1 MVTNRKESGAKSAL
15 LVGDLVLAAA
25 TLLVATAVR
34 YGGGWSFGATFE
46 PHLAAFSAVIVFN
59 LVTHYAFRLYEA
71 AGRPTNA
78 ELFMACLRSQ
88 TLTAIM
94 GAAFFYFMPPTIL
107 GLEPRRVLLGYAAG
121 FLIVTWLWHLLARRL
136 LRHAIPPLGVLILG
150 DSTPGQ
156 RLAKQLERAASLGY
170 RVAGMCPAEPEAIRA
185 AIENHQPDVIV
196 NATGGP
202 LPPAAIAAL
211 RRCLVE
217 HRPVTN
223 VAAFTEQVLQKI
235 AVEDVEHGWFIENF
249 SLRRRPLYEAGKR
262 ASDVALSALLLV
274 ATLPLLPFIALAVK
288 STPGPL
294 LFRQPRTGRHGKPF
308 GAMKFRSMVH
318 NAEPNGAV
326 WSSEN
331 DPRIT
336 SAGKILRATRLDEIP
351 QLVNILRGEM
361 SFVGPRPER
370 PEFVSTLEQQIP
382 FYAERHLVKP
392 GLTGWAQINYPYG
405 DSVQDAL
412 EKLRYDLYYIK
423 NRSAL
428 LDLSTVLKT
437 VNTVLRGLGR

>member
-1 MVTNRKESGAKSAL
+1 MVTNRKESGAKTIL
-15 LVGDLVLAAA
+15 LVGDLVLASL
-25 TLLVATAVR
+25 TLLVVTLVR
-34 YGGGWSFGATFE
+34 YNVDWGFAATYE

-59 LVTHYAFRLYEA
+59 LITHYAFRLYDA

-78 ELFMACLRSQ
+78 ELFMASLRSQ

-107 GLEPRRVLLGYAAG
+107 GLEPRRVLLGYAFG
-121 FLIVTWLWHLLARRL
+121 FLIATWLWHLVAQRM
-136 LRHAIPPLGVLILG
+136 LRHAIPPLSVLIVG
-150 DSTPGQ
+150 DGTTGQ

-170 RVAGMCPAEPEAIRA
+170 RVAGLCPAEPEAIRN
-185 AIENHQPDVIV
+185 AIELHQPDTIV

-202 LPPAAIAAL
+202 LPAAAIEAL
-211 RRCLVE
+211 RRCLEE

-223 VAAFTEQVLQKI
+223 VAAFTEQVLHKV

-262 ASDVALSALLLV
+262 VSDVIISAALLVL
-274 ATLPLLPFIALAVK
+274 TLPLLPFIALAVK
-288 STPGPL
+288 CTRGPL
-294 LFRQPRTGRHGKPF
+294 LFKQQRTGRHGKTF
-308 GAMKFRSMVH
+308 GAIKFRSMI
-318 NAEPNGAV
+318 AEAESNGPQWATK
-326 WSSEN
+326 N
-331 DPRIT
+331 DSRVT
-336 SAGKILRATRLDEIP
+336 RAGRFLRATRLDEIP

-370 PEFVSTLEQQIP
+370 PEFVDTLEKQIP

-405 DSVQDAL
+405 DSVEDAL

-423 NRSAL
+423 NRSVL

>member
-1 MVTNRKESGAKSAL
+1 MVTNRKETAAKAVL
-15 LVGDLVLAAA
+15 LTGDIVLAAA
-25 TLLVATAVR
+25 TLLVATLVR
-34 YGGGWSFGATFE
+34 YGSTWSFGATFE
-46 PHLAAFSAVIVFN
+46 PHLAAFSAVIVLN
-59 LVTHYAFRLYEA
+59 LVSHYAFRLYEA

-78 ELFMACLRSQ
+78 ELFMASLRSQ
-88 TLTAIM
+88 VIAAM
-94 GAAFFYFMPPTIL
+94 VGAAFFYFMPPTIL
-107 GLEPRRVLLGYAAG
+107 GLEPRRVLLGYAFG
-121 FLIVTWLWHLLARRL
+121 FLVATWLWHVSARRIM
-136 LRHAIPPLGVLILG
+136 RHAIPPLNVLILG
-150 DSTPGQ
+150 DGAPGV
-156 RLAKQLERAASLGY
+156 RLAQQLERIASLGY
-170 RVAGMCPAEPEAIRA
+170 RVAGLCPAEPEAIRN
-185 AIENHQPDVIV
+185 AIERHQPDTIV

-202 LPPAAIAAL
+202 LPPDAIEAL
-211 RRCLVE
+211 RSCLVDQ
-217 HRPVTN
+217 RPVTN
-223 VAAFTEQVLQKI
+223 VAAFTEQVMQKI

-262 ASDVALSALLLV
+262 ASDIVLSAGLLV
-274 ATLPLLPFIALAVK
+274 ATLPFLPFIALAVK

-294 LFRQPRTGRHGKPF
+294 LFRQQRAGRHGKPF
-308 GAMKFRSMVH
+308 GAMKFRSMVAD
-318 NAEPNGAV
+318 AEANGPQ
-326 WSSEN
+326 WSSKN
-331 DPRIT
+331 DSRIT
-336 SAGKILRATRLDEIP
+336 GAGKFLRATRLDEIP
-351 QLVNILRGEM
+351 QLLNILRGEM

-370 PEFVSTLEQQIP
+370 PEFVATLEQQIP

>member
-1 MVTNRKESGAKSAL
+1 MEANRKESSAKAIL
-15 LVGDLVLAAA
+15 LTGDMVLAAA
-25 TLLVATAVR
+25 TLLVATLVR
-34 YGGGWSFGATFE
+34 YGYGWGFAATYE
-46 PHLAAFSAVIVFN
+46 PHLAAFSVVIVFN

-71 AGRPTNA
+71 TGRPTNA

-88 TLTAIM
+88 ALTAIM

-107 GLEPRRVLLGYAAG
+107 GLEPRRVLLGYAFG
-121 FLIVTWLWHLLARRL
+121 FLVVTWLWHLVARRM
-136 LRHAIPPLGVLILG
+136 LRHAIPPLNVLILG
-150 DSTPGQ
+150 DGEAGQ
-156 RLAKQLERAASLGY
+156 RLAKQLERVASLGY
-170 RVAGMCPAEPEAIRA
+170 RVAGLCPAEPEAVRR
-185 AIENHQPDVIV
+185 AIEEHQPDTIV

-202 LPPAAIAAL
+202 LPSPTIEAL
-211 RRCLVE
+211 RRCLVDQ
-217 HRPVTN
+217 RPVTN

-262 ASDVALSALLLV
+262 VSDIVLSAALLLV
-274 ATLPLLPFIALAVK
+274 TLPLLPFIALAVK
-288 STPGPL
+288 STRGPL
-294 LFRQPRTGRHGKPF
+294 LFKQQRTGRHGKPF
-308 GAMKFRSMVH
+308 GAIKFRSMVD
-318 NAEPNGAV
+318 NAESNGPQWA
-326 WSSEN
+326 SKN
-331 DPRIT
+331 DSRVT
-336 SAGKILRATRLDEIP
+336 RAGRFLRATRLDEIP
-351 QLVNILRGEM
+351 QLVNILRGDM

-370 PEFVSTLEQQIP
+370 PEFVETLAREIP

>member
-1 MVTNRKESGAKSAL
+1 MEVSRKDSRAKAIL
-15 LVGDLVLAAA
+15 LVGDLVLACAVLLLA
-25 TLLVATAVR
+25 TLVR
-34 YGGGWSFGATFE
+34 YGREWSFAGTFE
-46 PHLAAFSAVIVFN
+46 PHLVGFAAVIAFN
-59 LVTHYAFRLYEA
+59 LVTHYAFRLYDA
-71 AGRPTNA
+71 TGRPTNA
-78 ELFMACLRSQ
+78 ELFMASLRSQ
-88 TLTAIM
+88 SLTAIM
-94 GAAFFYFMPPTIL
+94 GAAFFYFMPTQIL
-107 GLEPRRVLLGYAAG
+107 GLEPRRILLGYAFG
-121 FLIVTWLWHLLARRL
+121 FLLATWLWHLLARKAM
-136 LRHAIPPLGVLILG
+136 RHAIPPTQVLILG
-150 DSTPGQ
+150 DGPAGQ
-156 RLAKQLERAASLGY
+156 RLAQQLERAASLGY
-170 RVAGMCPAEPEAIRA
+170 RVAGLCAAEPA
-185 AIENHQPDVIV
+185 AIAAAIDSHQPDIIV

-202 LPPAAIAAL
+202 LPAAAIASL

-262 ASDVALSALLLV
+262 VTDVILSTLLLAV
-274 ATLPLLPFIALAVK
+274 TLPLLPFIALAVK
-288 STPGPL
+288 STRGPVF
-294 LFRQPRTGRHGKPF
+294 FRQLRTGKNGRPF
-308 GAMKFRSMVH
+308 GAIKFRSMVD
-318 NAEPNGAV
+318 NAESNGPQWA
-326 WSSEN
+326 SRN
-331 DPRIT
+331 DSRIT
-336 SAGKILRATRLDEIP
+336 RAGKFLRASRLDEIP
-351 QLVNILRGEM
+351 QLINILRGEM

-370 PEFVSTLEQQIP
+370 PEFVEQLERQIP

-437 VNTVLRGLGR
+437 INTVLRGLGR